1 MNLTFEETTSKFS
14 NLIHFVTKKYI
25 PNSRAYDRNDFY
37 QDGLIVLYKC
47 WSKYRDK
54 PIEEFK
60 TIFSVSLKRLLCNK
74 IKKGNLDS
82 RQVSYN
88 NIVMLQDGDISD
100 SEYDGEN
107 GKLDDNLNN
116 VYVQEGLLQLQDLLA
131 DNVLASAILKELLA
145 PSDRTIWELNMDKAR
160 KKMLHDQGH
169 NEVRLTRSMDLRM
182 HHIARA
188 LGISINDL
196 NKGLKEIR
204 EQAYNVFK

>member
-1 MNLTFEETTSKFS
+1 MDLTFEETTSKFS
-14 NLIHFVTKKYI
+14 NLIHFVTRKYI
-25 PNSRAYDRNDFY
+25 PNSQAYDRNDFY
-37 QDGLIVLYKC
+37 QDSLIVLYKC
-47 WSKYRDK
+47 WNRYRDK

-82 RQVSYN
+82 NQVSYN
-88 NIVMLQDGDISD
+88 NLVQLDDGEISD
-100 SEYDGEN
+100 SEYEDSK

-116 VYVQEGLLQLQDLLA
+116 IYVQEGLLQLQELLSG
-131 DNVLASAILKELLA
+131 NIVASAILEELLS

-169 NEVRLTRSMDLRM
+169 SEVRVTRSMNLRM
-182 HHIARA
+182 HHIARS